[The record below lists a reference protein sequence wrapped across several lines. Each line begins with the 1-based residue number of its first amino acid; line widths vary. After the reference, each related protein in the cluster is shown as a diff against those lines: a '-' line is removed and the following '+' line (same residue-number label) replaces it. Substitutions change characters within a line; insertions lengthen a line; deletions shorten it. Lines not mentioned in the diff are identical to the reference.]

1 VKWEKR
7 KAWTLPSAAA
17 QYQQESRRYEIAI
30 AFSSECGR
38 REEEC
43 ALVNRR
49 KSGVSSSCIR
59 GSS

>member
-17 QYQQESRRYEIAI
+17 QYQQESRRYEVAI
-30 AFSSECGR
+30 ACSSECRR

-43 ALVNRR
+43 ALVN
-49 KSGVSSSCIR
+49 S
-59 GSS
+59 